1 MVNQDAYRDGRMRE
15 LTKSHTHLFRQLHV
29 DSDTGR
35 ISEAYVKFASYPHI
49 GTCYGRMRRVLIVGM
64 DIGGDTTKDRIHSYE
79 QRRTEI
85 EDKPPGEHNPHMSG
99 TYVTAMHFLRSECRE
114 WQHWLDW
121 ADKSR
126 VPQWLLSDTKNLPHR
141 NPLRYIAFTN
151 DYKFLLVH
159 NGQKV
164 RIDHEQ
170 EQRFLVTEAT
180 ILEPEIIVFQSAG
193 FRRRSKLLR
202 QMSAIAEIF
211 VGNHPSAWGRRQRLG
226 YFLNS
231 IRPWSQ

>member
-1 MVNQDAYRDGRMRE
+1 
-15 LTKSHTHLFRQLHV
+15 
-29 DSDTGR
+29 
-35 ISEAYVKFASYPHI
+35 
-49 GTCYGRMRRVLIVGM
+49 
-64 DIGGDTTKDRIHSYE
+64 
-79 QRRTEI
+79 
-85 EDKPPGEHNPHMSG
+85 MSG
-99 TYVTAMHFLRSECRE
+99 TYVTAMHFLQSECEE
-114 WQHWLDW
+114 WQRWLNR
-121 ADKSR
+121 ADKNR

-170 EQRFLVTEAT
+170 EQRFLVEEAT